1 MKLCIY
7 LNDGGLEAHALG
19 HTMYSWHYSTREDT
33 ETPPKNSIK
42 LAEVEV
48 VMPRKESCIA
58 PVLAKL
64 KEREDEINA
73 SAHEDLMAIQ
83 QRKNDLLMLTCEVAA

>member
-7 LNDGGLEAHALG
+7 LTSEGLEALALER
-19 HTMYSWHYSTREDT
+19 TMYTWCYSTREGSD
-33 ETPPKNSIK
+33 EPPKNSIK
-42 LAEVEV
+42 IAEIEV
-48 VMPRKESCIA
+48 CLPPKEACIA

-73 SAHEDLMAIQ
+73 TAQTDLMAIQ
-83 QRKNDLLMLTCEVAA
+83 QRKNDLLMLTCSEA

>member
-7 LNDGGLEAHALG
+7 LTPEGLEALALG
-19 HTMYSWHYSTREDT
+19 RNLYNWHYSTRLEDD
-33 ETPPKNSIK
+33 TPPKNSILIAKCTAK
-42 LAEVEV
+42 LPA
-48 VMPRKESCIA
+48 KEACIA

-73 SAHEDLMAIQ
+73 SAAEDLMAIR
-83 QRKNDLLMLTCEVAA
+83 QRKNDLLMLTHGGEA

>member
-7 LNDGGLEAHALG
+7 LTPEGLEALALG
-19 HTMYSWHYSTREDT
+19 RNLYSWHWGLQEAGGTLPE
-33 ETPPKNSIK
+33 NSIQVATCEAV
-42 LAEVEV
+42 L
-48 VMPRKESCIA
+48 PSKEACIP

-73 SAHEDLMAIQ
+73 SAQEDLMAIR
-83 QRKNDLLMLTCEVAA
+83 QRKNDLLMLTCSEEA